1 MLLSKLASSIIF
13 KSFYDLIAF
22 FFGLRKIATVKG
34 QSMLPTLKEGDMVFF
49 KKYIKNKSLL
59 KVGQIVIIYHP
70 LKNIRL
76 IKRVKNII
84 KNSIEV
90 LGDNIEFRDDSNKF
104 GLINNEK
111 VIGIVTSKIKKIF

>member
-1 MLLSKLASSIIF
+1 
-13 KSFYDLIAF
+13 
-22 FFGLRKIATVKG
+22 
-34 QSMLPTLKEGDMVFF
+34 MLPSLKDSDIVFF
-49 KKYIKNKSLL
+49 KKYTKNKSLL
-59 KVGQIVIIYHP
+59 KVGQIVIFYHP

-90 LGDNIEFRDDSNKF
+90 LGDNIEYSDDSNKF

>member
-1 MLLSKLASSIIF
+1 MS
-13 KSFYDLIAF
+13 
-22 FFGLRKIATVKG
+22 
-34 QSMLPTLKEGDMVFF
+34 PTLKEGDMVFL

-76 IKRVKNII
+76 IKRVKRIF

-90 LGDNIEFRDDSNKF
+90 LGDNIEFSDDSNKF

>member
-1 MLLSKLASSIIF
+1 
-13 KSFYDLIAF
+13 
-22 FFGLRKIATVKG
+22 
-34 QSMLPTLKEGDMVFF
+34 MLPSLKESDIVFF

-59 KVGQIVIIYHP
+59 KVGQIVIFYHP

-76 IKRVKNII
+76 IKRIKNVS

-90 LGDNIEFRDDSNKF
+90 FGDNIEFSNDSSKF
-104 GLINNEK
+104 GSINNEK

>member
-1 MLLSKLASSIIF
+1 
-13 KSFYDLIAF
+13 
-22 FFGLRKIATVKG
+22 
-34 QSMLPTLKEGDMVFF
+34 MLPTLKEGDMVFF

-90 LGDNIEFRDDSNKF
+90 FGDNIEFSDDSNKF
-104 GLINNEK
+104 GFINNDF
-111 VIGIVTSKIKKIF
+111 I

>member
-1 MLLSKLASSIIF
+1 
-13 KSFYDLIAF
+13 
-22 FFGLRKIATVKG
+22 
-34 QSMLPTLKEGDMVFF
+34 MLPTLKEGDMVFF

-76 IKRVKNII
+76 IKRVKSII

-90 LGDNIEFRDDSNKF
+90 LGDNIEYSDDSNKF

>member
-1 MLLSKLASSIIF
+1 
-13 KSFYDLIAF
+13 
-22 FFGLRKIATVKG
+22 
-34 QSMLPTLKEGDMVFF
+34 MLPTLKEGDMVFF

-76 IKRVKNII
+76 IKRVKNVI

-90 LGDNIEFRDDSNKF
+90 LGDNIEYSDDSNKF

>member
-1 MLLSKLASSIIF
+1 
-13 KSFYDLIAF
+13 
-22 FFGLRKIATVKG
+22 
-34 QSMLPTLKEGDMVFF
+34 MLPTLKEGDMVFF

-70 LKNIRL
+70 LKNIKL

-90 LGDNIEFRDDSNKF
+90 LGDNIEFSDDSNKF

-111 VIGIVTSKIKKIF
+111 VIGIVTSKIKTIF

>member
-1 MLLSKLASSIIF
+1 
-13 KSFYDLIAF
+13 
-22 FFGLRKIATVKG
+22 
-34 QSMLPTLKEGDMVFF
+34 MLPTLKEGDMVFF

-90 LGDNIEFRDDSNKF
+90 LGDNIEYSEDSDKF
-104 GLINNEK
+104 GLINKEK
-111 VIGIVTSKIKKIF
+111 VIGIVTSRLSLIHI

>member
-1 MLLSKLASSIIF
+1 
-13 KSFYDLIAF
+13 
-22 FFGLRKIATVKG
+22 
-34 QSMLPTLKEGDMVFF
+34 MLPTLKEGDMVFF

-76 IKRVKNII
+76 IKRVKSII

-90 LGDNIEFRDDSNKF
+90 LGDNIEYSDGSNKF

>member
-1 MLLSKLASSIIF
+1 
-13 KSFYDLIAF
+13 
-22 FFGLRKIATVKG
+22 
-34 QSMLPTLKEGDMVFF
+34 MLPTLKEGDMVFF

-76 IKRVKNII
+76 IKRVKSII
-84 KNSIEV
+84 QNSIEV
-90 LGDNIEFRDDSNKF
+90 LGDNIEYSDDSYKF

>member
-1 MLLSKLASSIIF
+1 
-13 KSFYDLIAF
+13 
-22 FFGLRKIATVKG
+22 
-34 QSMLPTLKEGDMVFF
+34 MLPSLKESEMVFF

-90 LGDNIEFRDDSNKF
+90 LGDNIEYSDDSNKF

>member
-1 MLLSKLASSIIF
+1 
-13 KSFYDLIAF
+13 
-22 FFGLRKIATVKG
+22 
-34 QSMLPTLKEGDMVFF
+34 MLPTLKEGDMVFF

-90 LGDNIEFRDDSNKF
+90 LGDNIEYSEDSNKF

>member
-1 MLLSKLASSIIF
+1 
-13 KSFYDLIAF
+13 
-22 FFGLRKIATVKG
+22 
-34 QSMLPTLKEGDMVFF
+34 MLPTLKEGVMVFF

-70 LKNIRL
+70 LKNIKL

-90 LGDNIEFRDDSNKF
+90 LGDNIEFSDDSNKF

>member
-1 MLLSKLASSIIF
+1 
-13 KSFYDLIAF
+13 
-22 FFGLRKIATVKG
+22 
-34 QSMLPTLKEGDMVFF
+34 MLPTLKEGDMVFF

-84 KNSIEV
+84 ESSIEV
-90 LGDNIEFRDDSNKF
+90 LGDNIEYSDDSNKF
-104 GLINNEK
+104 GFINNEK

>member
-1 MLLSKLASSIIF
+1 
-13 KSFYDLIAF
+13 
-22 FFGLRKIATVKG
+22 
-34 QSMLPTLKEGDMVFF
+34 MLPTLREGDMVFF
-49 KKYIKNKSLL
+49 KNYIKNKSLL

-76 IKRVKNII
+76 IKRVKNIF

-90 LGDNIEFRDDSNKF
+90 FGDNIECSDDSNKF

-111 VIGIVTSKIKKIF
+111 VIGIVTSKIKKTF

>member
-1 MLLSKLASSIIF
+1 
-13 KSFYDLIAF
+13 
-22 FFGLRKIATVKG
+22 
-34 QSMLPTLKEGDMVFF
+34 MLPTLKEGDMVFF

-90 LGDNIEFRDDSNKF
+90 LGDNIEYSDDSNKF

-111 VIGIVTSKIKKIF
+111 VIGIVTSRLFNLRFKTFLTNKERRTLLNPK

>member
-1 MLLSKLASSIIF
+1 MI
-13 KSFYDLIAF
+13 
-22 FFGLRKIATVKG
+22 
-34 QSMLPTLKEGDMVFF
+34 PTLKESDIVFF

-59 KVGQIVIIYHP
+59 KVGQIVIFYHP

-76 IKRVKNII
+76 IKRVKNVY

-90 LGDNIEFRDDSNKF
+90 VGDNIKHSDDSNKF

>member
-1 MLLSKLASSIIF
+1 
-13 KSFYDLIAF
+13 
-22 FFGLRKIATVKG
+22 
-34 QSMLPTLKEGDMVFF
+34 MLPTLKEGDMVFF

-76 IKRVKNII
+76 IKRVKNVS

-90 LGDNIEFRDDSNKF
+90 LGDNIEYSDDSNKF

>member
-1 MLLSKLASSIIF
+1 
-13 KSFYDLIAF
+13 
-22 FFGLRKIATVKG
+22 
-34 QSMLPTLKEGDMVFF
+34 MLPTLKEGDMVFF

-76 IKRVKNII
+76 IKRVKSII

-90 LGDNIEFRDDSNKF
+90 LGDNIEYSDDSNKF

-111 VIGIVTSKIKKIF
+111 VIGIVTSKITKIF

>member
-1 MLLSKLASSIIF
+1 
-13 KSFYDLIAF
+13 
-22 FFGLRKIATVKG
+22 
-34 QSMLPTLKEGDMVFF
+34 MLPTLKEGDMVFF

-76 IKRVKNII
+76 IKRVNSII

-90 LGDNIEFRDDSNKF
+90 LGDNIEYSDDSYKF